1 MPGSKTLALL
11 LLGFVAKSGHA
22 QPAAP
27 AFDGRAALEATRRAV
42 AFGPRPAGSPE
53 LAKLRASLLADV
65 RKLKCQVEEDSFTA
79 QTPLGP
85 RALTNIIAKFSGTS
99 GRIIVV
105 SGHYDTYHRP
115 GLRFVGAN
123 DGGSSTGLLLE
134 LARALSRQPRRDS
147 VWVVWLDGEESLVRW
162 EGSDHAYGSRHL
174 AGRWRSGGTARQ
186 IAALL
191 NVDMIGDANL
201 TLLYDLN
208 STDWLRDLVWS
219 AAARLGYAPQFPRVP
234 PGAIEDD
241 HIPFVEAG
249 VPAVDLIDF
258 DYGPD
263 NSYWHTERD
272 TMDKLSAR
280 SFEIV
285 GRVVLESIR
294 RLEQNG
300 TNFPKH

>member
-11 LLGFVAKSGHA
+11 LLGILAKPCRA
-22 QPAAP
+22 QPATP

-53 LAKLRASLLADV
+53 LAKLRAALLADL

-85 RALTNIIAKFSGTS
+85 RVMTNIIAKFPGTS
-99 GRIIVV
+99 GRIVVV
-105 SGHYDTYHRP
+105 SGHYDTYQRP

-123 DGGSSTGLLLE
+123 DGGSSTGMLQE
-134 LARALSRQPRRDS
+134 LARALSGQPRRHS

-162 EGSDHAYGSRHL
+162 EGSDHTYGSRRL
-174 AGRWRSGGTARQ
+174 AGRWRSEGTARQ

-201 TLLYDLN
+201 RVLYDLN

-219 AAARLGYAPQFPRVP
+219 AAARLGYRAQFPRVP

-249 VPAVDLIDF
+249 LPAVDLIDF

-263 NSYWHTERD
+263 NAYWHTERD
-272 TMDKLSAR
+272 TMDKLSAH

-294 RLEQNG
+294 RIEAR
-300 TNFPKH
+300 

>member
-11 LLGFVAKSGHA
+11 LLGFFAKHCSA
-22 QPAAP
+22 QPTGP

-53 LAKLRASLLADV
+53 LAKLRATLLADL
-65 RKLKCQVEEDSFTA
+65 RTLKCQVEEDSFTA

-85 RALTNIIAKFSGTS
+85 RAMTNIIAKFPGTS
-99 GRIIVV
+99 GRIVVV
-105 SGHYDTYHRP
+105 SGHYDTYQRP

-134 LARALSRQPRRDS
+134 MARALSGQPRRHS

-162 EGSDHAYGSRHL
+162 EGSGERSDHTYGSRRL
-174 AGRWRSGGTARQ
+174 AGRWRSDGTARQ

-219 AAARLGYAPQFPRVP
+219 AAARLGYAAQFPRVP

-241 HIPFVEAG
+241 HIPFIEAG
-249 VPAVDLIDF
+249 LPAVDLIDF

-263 NSYWHTERD
+263 NAYWHTERD

-280 SFEIV
+280 SLETV

-294 RLEQNG
+294 ALEAR
-300 TNFPKH
+300 